1 MFLEKFP
8 YRVKFYTKR
17 VEGRVSAFPL
27 SPKGS
32 RKLES
37 QGKVDLRRKGRPFA
51 FCEAVTAVLPFPG
64 DICSLVA

>member
-1 MFLEKFP
+1 MIEASEGL
-8 YRVKFYTKR
+8 R
-17 VEGRVSAFPL
+17 VEVRDSAFPL

-37 QGKVDLRRKGRPFA
+37 QGSLDLQGKGRPFA

-64 DICSLVA
+64 DICSLIA

>member
-1 MFLEKFP
+1 MIEASEGL
-8 YRVKFYTKR
+8 R

-37 QGKVDLRRKGRPFA
+37 QGKVDLQGKRRPFA
-51 FCEAVTAVLPFPG
+51 FCEAVAAVLPFPG
-64 DICSLVA
+64 DIYSLIA

>member
-1 MFLEKFP
+1 MIEASEGL
-8 YRVKFYTKR
+8 R
-17 VEGRVSAFPL
+17 VEVRDSAFPL
-27 SPKGS
+27 SPKAG

-51 FCEAVTAVLPFPG
+51 FCEAVAAALPFPG